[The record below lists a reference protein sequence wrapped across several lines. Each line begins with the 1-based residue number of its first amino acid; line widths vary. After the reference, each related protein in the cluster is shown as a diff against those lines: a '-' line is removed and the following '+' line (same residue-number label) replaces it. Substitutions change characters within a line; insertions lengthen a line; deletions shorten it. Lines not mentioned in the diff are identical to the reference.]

1 MKIFRRVV
9 NKEVQMLRGLA
20 VTLVVLYHLD
30 PNIFGL
36 GYLGVNVFFV
46 ISGFIVH
53 EKLLAINERKSL
65 YDSFHG
71 LMAFFS
77 RRITRIFPSLSLMI
91 IIASVLLAV
100 LIPLG
105 KSQAKSLL
113 LGVSA
118 LFGVSNFFAEKFA
131 GDYFNPSPN
140 IFLHTWSLGVEVQFY
155 LFFGILVFLIHIL
168 CGMSYARSRTLY
180 LICLL
185 FLSITSLSQFL
196 NIQDG
201 LDNQKVGYLMSY
213 HAWEFILGIFARE
226 FILRQ
231 KHKQEIFITTLFT
244 SLISAV
250 AILCIL
256 IPVTKY
262 QIIHLTVVLATALIL
277 ALEIRTNKAEN
288 LSNLLHLVGNRSYSI
303 YLWHFPLFVL
313 SKHSP
318 ATGISFDNR
327 IVPSLIAILVTC
339 ILSELSYRYV
349 EEKLR

>member
-1 MKIFRRVV
+1 
-9 NKEVQMLRGLA
+9 MLRGFA
-20 VTLVVLYHLD
+20 VILVVLYHLD
-30 PNIFGL
+30 PNIFSL

-53 EKLLAINERKSL
+53 EKLLSINERKSL
-65 YDSFHG
+65 YDSFRG

-77 RRITRIFPSLSLMI
+77 RRFMRIFPSLSLMM
-91 IIASVLLAV
+91 IIAAVLLTV

-131 GDYFNPSPN
+131 GEYFNPSPN

-155 LFFGILVFLIHIL
+155 LFFGILIFLIHIL
-168 CGMSYARSRTLY
+168 CGMSYIRSITLY

-185 FLSITSLSQFL
+185 FLSITSLSLFL

-201 LDNQKVGYLMSY
+201 LANQKVGYLMSY
-213 HAWEFILGIFARE
+213 HAWEFILGIFAKE
-226 FILRQ
+226 FILKQ
-231 KHKQEIFITTLFT
+231 KHKRDIFITTLFT
-244 SLISAV
+244 SLISAI

-256 IPVTKY
+256 KPVTKY
-262 QIIHLTVVLATALIL
+262 QIIHMIVVLATTLIL
-277 ALEIRTNKAEN
+277 ALKIKTKKAAN
-288 LSNLLHLVGNRSYSI
+288 LSNLLHLVGDRSYSI

-313 SKHSP
+313 AKHSP
-318 ATGISFDNR
+318 TTGISSDNR

-339 ILSELSYRYV
+339 IFSELSYRYV